1 MNAKVDAFIRENER
15 GIVRAVQDALRFES
29 VKEEPAG
36 KGKPFGAPMADCL
49 GHTLRLAGELGLAT
63 KNLDGYAGIAECG
76 EGKEMLGILCHLDVV
91 PAGTGWKYPPF
102 GAQIED
108 GLIYGRGALDDK
120 GPAISALFALAAV
133 KQAGVSF
140 RRRARLI
147 LGCDEESGWACM
159 RRYKE
164 TEPAP
169 DLAFSPDADYPL
181 VYSEK
186 GIVHLTFE
194 KGFSS
199 KLAIDAGT
207 RPNVVAG
214 VAEAIVPLDEQIVRA
229 AMEKA
234 GKEAGIDVS
243 LERADRGT
251 LVTVKGLE
259 AHASTPEQGK
269 NALLALFELLS
280 PLPLPE
286 ADAAL
291 VRSLNALF
299 GRDLHGEHL
308 GLDREDETG
317 RTTVN
322 PGVMR
327 WDASGV
333 REFVVDIRCPRSL
346 SVQDAQDTLAAA
358 LSPLGLAPVSRYIQ
372 PYHSVKKDSEL
383 VVKLLGA
390 YEQRAGERLPPLAI
404 GGGTY
409 ARAFENAVAFGCERP
424 GKSSPVHMPNE
435 FISVEDVLFNT
446 YMIADAIL
454 ALCT

>member
-1 MNAKVDAFIRENER
+1 MNAKVDAFIRENEQR
-15 GIVRAVQDALRFES
+15 IVCAVQDALRFES
-29 VKEEPAG
+29 VKQDSAG
-36 KGKPFGAPMADCL
+36 EGRPFGAPMADCL
-49 GHTLRLAGELGLAT
+49 AHTLTLADELGLKT
-63 KNLDGYAGIAECG
+63 QNLEGYVGIAECG
-76 EGKEMLGILCHLDVV
+76 EGEQMLGVLCHLDVV
-91 PAGTGWKYPPF
+91 PAGTGWKHQPF
-102 GAQIED
+102 GAQIE
-108 GLIYGRGALDDK
+108 GGRIWGRGALDDK
-120 GPAISALFALAAV
+120 GPAISSLFALAAV
-133 KQAGVSF
+133 NASGVSF
-140 RRRARLI
+140 RRRARVI

-186 GIVHLTFE
+186 GIVHMTFE
-194 KGFSS
+194 KGYPS
-199 KLAIDAGT
+199 KLCIDAGT

-214 VAEAIVPLDEQIVRA
+214 VAEAFVPLDEETVRA
-229 AMEKA
+229 AIGET
-234 GKEAGIDVS
+234 GGEEGIQVT
-243 LERADRGT
+243 LEQVEGGMR
-251 LVTVKGLE
+251 VTVRGLE

-269 NALLALFELLS
+269 NALLALLNLLC

-291 VRSLNALF
+291 VRSLSALF
-299 GRDLHGEHL
+299 SRDLHGEHL

-317 RTTVN
+317 RVSVN
-322 PGVMR
+322 PGVMH
-327 WDASGV
+327 WDQTGV
-333 REFVVDIRCPRSL
+333 KEFVLDIRCPRSL
-346 SVQDAQDTLAAA
+346 SVQSAQNRLVEA
-358 LSPLGLAPVSRYIQ
+358 LSPLGLVPVNRYIQ

-383 VVKLLGA
+383 VEKLLDV
-390 YEQRAGERLPPLAI
+390 YERRAGERREPLAI

-424 GKSSPVHMPNE
+424 GESSPVHMPDE
-435 FISVEDVLFNT
+435 YISVEDVLFNT